1 MKKVGIKILSTM
13 NYEAFESFQYLLHY
27 DFEYDDLVEHIES
40 QKLIELDIDDDDK
53 EDREEDIEVL
63 QAFLATFDKNNL
75 EYELYSFDETWN
87 TLTVNELS

>member
-1 MKKVGIKILSTM
+1 MKKVGIKILSMM
-13 NYEAFESFQYLLHY
+13 NYEQFESFQYLLHY
-27 DFEYDDLVEHIES
+27 DFEYDNLVEHIES

-63 QAFLATFDKNNL
+63 QTFLEAFDKNNL
-75 EYELYSFDETWN
+75 EYELYSFEKTWN